1 MIRLNPWQWIV
12 LALPFVLV
20 VGFLV
25 MAAGQQIHQWHL
37 NWIWAA
43 IAVLFVGWR
52 FLLVRWLR
60 PPAVAEAEAALAELS
75 ETAELSVLSPNSK
88 AAAHQQA
95 EAKLQQT
102 LQSAQTDGPPWE
114 NWGLFFQR
122 CQTLVE
128 AIALIYHPQ
137 SKRPLLNIY
146 VPQAYSLIRGT
157 VDDVDQWMQKL
168 SPILGQVTIGQAFD
182 AYETYQKL
190 EPAARL
196 ALKAWNWAQW
206 VFNPLV
212 ALARTAT
219 QGYNTQANQQIVM
232 NLGQLLRETTLK
244 ALGERAIALYSGET
258 LQPLAPSEPPPETQ
272 TQTLRDLFAQAA
284 ATTQQ
289 DTQTQPL
296 NLLLIGRTGAGK
308 SSLIN
313 TLFQQELA
321 KVDVLPS
328 TDRIQSYTYE
338 TPVGETLLL
347 WDTPGYEQVA
357 QAQYAQEV
365 LDKAVTAD
373 LVLLVTPV
381 NDPALQMDLD
391 LLNLIHQ
398 QNPALFILTAVTQV
412 DRLRPLREWEP
423 PYHWQT
429 GDRPKE
435 QNIREAVQYRA
446 DLLQSL
452 SSVVLPLVTEDSLQ
466 GRAAW
471 GVPELSQA
479 ILNAVEPAKQLR
491 LSRFLRDLDTRTQTA
506 AALIDRYAF
515 QMGTAQGLTALV
527 KSPILK
533 FLSTLLTGSPALAI
547 VLAQKLPIEQSP
559 VVLGKLQ
566 MAHELYTLLSPT
578 VSSLPTELLTLW
590 PLILESSAPISQE
603 AWALGHTLVE
613 HWVGGNSSAPGVRN
627 APRVH
632 PTPIDPVTPSLLD
645 RYTFYLQQAQNHH
658 YQT

>member
-25 MAAGQQIHQWHL
+25 IAAGQQIHQWHL
-37 NWIWAA
+37 NWVWAA

-60 PPAVAEAEAALAELS
+60 PSAIAEAEAVLAELS
-75 ETAELSVLSPNSK
+75 ETSNFAGLPSNGT
-88 AAAHQQA
+88 AALRQQA

-102 LQSAQTDGPPWE
+102 LLAAQTDGPPWE

-168 SPILGQVTIGQAFD
+168 APILGQVTIGQAFE

-190 EPAARL
+190 EPAARI
-196 ALKAWNWAQW
+196 ALKVWNWAQW

-232 NLGQLLRETTLK
+232 NLGQLLRETTLR

-258 LQPLAPSEPPPETQ
+258 LQPLAPSEPPPELQ

-284 ATTQQ
+284 APTQEA
-289 DTQTQPL
+289 TQTQPL

-313 TLFQQELA
+313 TLFQQNLA

-338 TPVGETLLL
+338 TPIGEILLL

-357 QAQYAQEV
+357 QAQYAQDV
-365 LDKAVTAD
+365 LDKAIAAD
-373 LVLLVTPV
+373 LVLLATPA
-381 NDPALQMDLD
+381 NDPTLQMDID
-391 LLNLIHQ
+391 LLHRIHQ
-398 QNPALFILTAVTQV
+398 QTPTLPILTAVTQV

-423 PYHWQT
+423 PYDWQT

-435 QNIREAVQYRA
+435 KNIREAVQYRVE
-446 DLLQSL
+446 LLQSF
-452 SSVVLPLVTEDSLQ
+452 SAVVLPLVTEDSGQ

-471 GVPELSQA
+471 GVSELSRA

-515 QMGTAQGLTALV
+515 QMGTTQGLTALL

-533 FLSTLLTGSPALAI
+533 FLSTVLTGSPALAI
-547 VLAQKLPIEQSP
+547 VLAEKLPIEQSP

-566 MAHELYTLLSPT
+566 MAYELYTLLSPT
-578 VSSLPTELLTLW
+578 ISSLSTELLTLW
-590 PLILESSAPISQE
+590 PLILESSAPVSQD

-613 HWVGGNSSAPGVRN
+613 HWIGGDLSVPEVPSTISNR
-627 APRVH
+627 
-632 PTPIDPVTPSLLD
+632 VTPGLLE
-645 RYTFYLQQAQNHH
+645 RYRFYLQQAQNHS
-658 YQT
+658 Y